1 MHALDEFVRDIAAG
15 SLVLPERPLFPVRV
29 DLPRFATWQSTR
41 RRTLGAFL
49 AAQVERRTGER
60 VTEDDVCLLLRRIP
74 WIFLLDGL
82 DEVPAGAG
90 RDALIHGISK
100 TLVALE
106 GSEGAMLVTT
116 RPQGYRNEFG
126 HLAHSRLAPLGREQI
141 KRYSARLAGARYV
154 DQPDEQATVQERIEE
169 ALADTATARLLETPL
184 QVTIMVTLVMQIGQ
198 APRERWRLFTEYYRA
213 VYSRETS
220 KGGELAKLL
229 SSMRQ
234 HIDAI
239 HRHVGLLLQVSSER
253 EGRADATLSTDLLR
267 AIALARLEAE
277 GFAAD
282 RAKLLADQIVEAAMR
297 RLVFLVEVQ
306 QGEKLGFEIRSL
318 QEYMAAWA
326 LTVGDD
332 AQVLDRL
339 FARSHRTRTGATPVS
354 SR

>member
-1 MHALDEFVRDIAAG
+1 
-15 SLVLPERPLFPVRV
+15 
-29 DLPRFATWQSTR
+29 
-41 RRTLGAFL
+41 
-49 AAQVERRTGER
+49 
-60 VTEDDVCLLLRRIP
+60 
-74 WIFLLDGL
+74 
-82 DEVPAGAG
+82 
-90 RDALIHGISK
+90 
-100 TLVALE
+100 
-106 GSEGAMLVTT
+106 
-116 RPQGYRNEFG
+116 
-126 HLAHSRLAPLGREQI
+126 
-141 KRYSARLAGARYV
+141 
-154 DQPDEQATVQERIEE
+154 
-169 ALADTATARLLETPL
+169 
-184 QVTIMVTLVMQIGQ
+184 MVTLVMQIGH

-253 EGRADATLSTDLLR
+253 EGRTDATLSTDLLR

-339 FARSHRTRTGATPVS
+339 RAVTPYPHWRNTCVFAVGSVFDSSTGLRDAVTVGLCRSLGGFGGRDLALDLLADKTVVARPKVVSELVSFVLSDLSFSPPRSADSLSESALQTECGALDKLHAAIFEMA
-354 SR
+354 RA